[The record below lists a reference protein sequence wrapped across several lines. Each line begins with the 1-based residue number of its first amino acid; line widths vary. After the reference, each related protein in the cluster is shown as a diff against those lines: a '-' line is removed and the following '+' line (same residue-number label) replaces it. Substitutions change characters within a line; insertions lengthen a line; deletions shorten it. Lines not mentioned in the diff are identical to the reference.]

1 MPVLEHVAHS
11 VGGGVDRRH
20 IQEILGHASSK
31 TTEIYTHVSNKSL
44 GKIINPLDQAVRRLK
59 TK

>member
-1 MPVLEHVAHS
+1 MPAGDHAAYS
-11 VGGGVDRRH
+11 VGVDHRH